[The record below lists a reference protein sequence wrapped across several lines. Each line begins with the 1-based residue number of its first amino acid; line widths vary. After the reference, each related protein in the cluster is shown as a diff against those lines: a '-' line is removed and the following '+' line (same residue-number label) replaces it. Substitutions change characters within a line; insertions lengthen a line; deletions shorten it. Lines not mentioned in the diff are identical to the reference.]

1 MAAVVLLPFSQDPQ
15 LTGIQVGDMVYYV
28 DTSNIATTGGFS
40 TTSSLNNV
48 VEIGVVQGFS
58 GTYNIEVTV
67 TNAIAL
73 PTTNDYIFFSK
84 DNKVNQPDMLGYYAL
99 VEYRN
104 NDFENY
110 YHQLFLYQQFQIN
123 KKNQVLFHD
132 HIIP

>member
-15 LTGIQVGDMVYYV
+15 LTGIQVGDTVYYV

-48 VEIGVVQGFS
+48 IEIGVVQGFS

-84 DNKVNQPDMLGYYAL
+84 ANSVNLASLKGYFAEVKFINDSIEKSEL
-99 VEYRN
+99 FSIAMQVE
-104 NDFENY
+104 ESS
-110 YHQLFLYQQFQIN
+110 
-123 KKNQVLFHD
+123 K
-132 HIIP
+132 

>member
-1 MAAVVLLPFSQDPQ
+1 
-15 LTGIQVGDMVYYV
+15 MVYYV

-84 DNKVNQPDMLGYYAL
+84 DNSVNLASLKGYFAEVKFINDSIEKSEL
-99 VEYRN
+99 FSIAMQVE
-104 NDFENY
+104 ESS
-110 YHQLFLYQQFQIN
+110 
-123 KKNQVLFHD
+123 K
-132 HIIP
+132 

>member
-1 MAAVVLLPFSQDPQ
+1 MSAVVLLPFSQDPQ
-15 LTGIQVGDMVYYV
+15 LTGIQVGDTAYYV

-84 DNKVNQPDMLGYYAL
+84 DNSVNLASLKGYFAEIKFVNDSTERAEL
-99 VEYRN
+99 FSIAMNVE
-104 NDFENY
+104 ESS
-110 YHQLFLYQQFQIN
+110 
-123 KKNQVLFHD
+123 K
-132 HIIP
+132 

>member
-84 DNKVNQPDMLGYYAL
+84 DNSVNLASLKGYFAEVKFINDSIEKSEL
-99 VEYRN
+99 FSIAMQVE
-104 NDFENY
+104 ESS
-110 YHQLFLYQQFQIN
+110 
-123 KKNQVLFHD
+123 K
-132 HIIP
+132 